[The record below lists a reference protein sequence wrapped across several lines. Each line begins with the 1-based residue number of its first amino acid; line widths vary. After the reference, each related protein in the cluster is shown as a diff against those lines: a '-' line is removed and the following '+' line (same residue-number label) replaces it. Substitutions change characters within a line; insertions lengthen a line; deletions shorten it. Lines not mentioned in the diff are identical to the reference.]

1 LKWLPLKIRPMRAF
15 LILLMLTLLPVQ
27 FSAAAAA
34 ACCGQVTTTQGP
46 QATHHQP
53 GHGQA
58 AGDVKDGSSGE
69 SRFDYD
75 CGTCHANCAAAITEA
90 TASMAI
96 SGGAEQ
102 FEHLAERRLPIWQ
115 EQPYRPQWFTPT
127 GSGLNAVA

>member
-15 LILLMLTLLPVQ
+15 LILLMLTLLPLQ

-34 ACCGQVTTTQGP
+34 AYCGHVTATQGP
-46 QATHHQP
+46 QAKHHQP

-58 AGDVKDGSSGE
+58 AGGVRDGSVEDSG
-69 SRFDYD
+69 FDFD
-75 CGTCHANCAAAITEA
+75 CGTCHANCAAAITAA

-102 FEHLAERRLPIWQ
+102 LEHLAERRLLTWH
-115 EQPYRPQWFTPT
+115 EQPYRPQWFTPA